1 MRKFKPAYL
10 FYALSG
16 LAFIAILI
24 EVSELNDRLN
34 SNDLMDFVL
43 VFYFAFILLYG
54 LMNGLMYDY
63 YNRIQKPLSKVL
75 SYINF
80 AVCMIGFYYLF
91 ILLSTAMYCY
101 FINKL
106 SVKVTIDD
114 IISSHSRLNYI
125 FIYSS
130 PFIILLSVFILLFS
144 IFKARKK
151 AQLIV
156 N

>member
-1 MRKFKPAYL
+1 MRKFKPSYL

-16 LAFIAILI
+16 LAFITILI
-24 EVSELNDRLN
+24 EVSELKDRLN
-34 SNDLMDFVL
+34 SKDFMDFVL
-43 VFYFAFILLYG
+43 VFYFAFILLFG
-54 LMNGLMYDY
+54 LTIGLIYDY

-75 SYINF
+75 GYINF
-80 AVCMIGFYYLF
+80 AVSMMGFYYSF

-101 FINKL
+101 FINKI

-125 FIYSS
+125 LVYSS
-130 PFIILLSVFILLFS
+130 PFIILLSIFILLFS
-144 IFKARKK
+144 IYKANKK
-151 AQLIV
+151 AKLIH